1 MTGVKG
7 SPFGVLAD
15 MPTGVTVRSHLG
27 NCLHRESQRCCHV
40 VNRTITD
47 RTPMTAEEA
56 LAALKTGDPIHV
68 QGEEMRRF
76 IAVIDSR
83 R

>member
-1 MTGVKG
+1 M
-7 SPFGVLAD
+7 
-15 MPTGVTVRSHLG
+15 LG
-27 NCLHRESQRCCHV
+27 WEPRTCIV
-40 VNRTITD
+40 VNATITD

-76 IAVIDSR
+76 ITAVAPVTCR
-83 R
+83 RKCHITDFGPCDDCVGVP